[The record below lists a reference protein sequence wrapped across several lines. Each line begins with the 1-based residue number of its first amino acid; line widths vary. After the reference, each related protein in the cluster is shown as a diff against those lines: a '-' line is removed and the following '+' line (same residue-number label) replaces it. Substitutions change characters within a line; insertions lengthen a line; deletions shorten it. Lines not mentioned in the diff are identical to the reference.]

1 MRALVIGAAGQD
13 GSFLCDQLKAAGAE
27 VFGLTRQGMC
37 GPRAFDHSPVMLTDR
52 AAMMDV
58 IGHGAFDQIYYLAA
72 YHHSAEDR
80 LELEADVVR
89 RSFAVHVDGLINVLD
104 ALVTTRST
112 ASLFYAAS
120 SHVFGI
126 VTQAP
131 QNEATA
137 LAPICP
143 YGISKTAGVQLCR
156 LYRSEHRIRASVGF
170 LFNHESPR
178 RPRRFLSRKVARGV
192 VAISRGLLPRLNL
205 GDLEARVDWGYS
217 PEYTDA
223 MRRILALDE
232 PGDYV
237 VATGRAACV
246 REFVAA
252 AFARLGLDWREY
264 VEIDPALIQKVGR
277 GPLVGNPEKLTQAT
291 GWTARTTLEE
301 LAALMV
307 DAELVAGGT

>member
-1 MRALVIGAAGQD
+1 MKVLVIGAAGQD

-27 VFGLTRQGMC
+27 VFGLTRQGMS
-37 GPRAFDHSPVMLTDR
+37 GPVTFDHSAILLTDR
-52 AAMMDV
+52 AAMMGV
-58 IGHGAFDQIYYLAA
+58 IEQGAFDQIYYLAA

-80 LELEADVVR
+80 LELEAEIVR

-104 ALVTTRST
+104 ALVAIRST

-126 VTQAP
+126 VTEAP
-131 QNEATA
+131 QTEATS

-156 LYRSEHRIRASVGF
+156 LYRHEHRIRASVGF

-205 GDLEARVDWGYS
+205 GNLEARVDWGYS

-223 MRRILALDE
+223 MRRILALEE

-237 VATGRAACV
+237 IATGRATCV

-252 AFARLGLDWREY
+252 AFARLGLEWRDH
-264 VEIDPALIQKVGR
+264 VEIDPALIQKVER
-277 GPLVGNPEKLTQAT
+277 GPLVGNPEKLTRAT
-291 GWTARTTLEE
+291 GWRAQTTLEE

-307 DAELVAGGT
+307 DAEQAASAA